1 MFQSTGLWGSL
12 QGLTCS
18 KKGGQVP
25 PFTKKIFPDDKKRE
39 EEDETRDI
47 PPPPFP
53 YFLRSK
59 IRRAD
64 SFLRAHPHV
73 GGEGKKEEPTF
84 FRGSLESSR
93 AVIFVDSIKWREGG
107 KEHTAQ

>member
-39 EEDETRDI
+39 DEDETRDI

-64 SFLRAHPHV
+64 SFPRAHPHV
-73 GGEGKKEEPTF
+73 GGGGEEELF
-84 FRGSLESSR
+84 FGEVWSRRALSFLETR
-93 AVIFVDSIKWREGG
+93 
-107 KEHTAQ
+107 